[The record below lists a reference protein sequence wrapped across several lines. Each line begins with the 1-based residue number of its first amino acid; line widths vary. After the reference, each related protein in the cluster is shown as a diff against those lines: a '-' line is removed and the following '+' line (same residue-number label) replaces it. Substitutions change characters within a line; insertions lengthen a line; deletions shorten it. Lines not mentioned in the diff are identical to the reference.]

1 MLNDKESLWEYICKL
16 AGSVP
21 PSLYAISAFI
31 ALIASVVFFKKIEK
45 TKALKFFVYLS
56 TVEYIVILYSSTIF
70 FREIHRFRKYNLR
83 PFWSYD
89 NFCYH
94 ANEILM
100 NVVVFIPLGAFLGV
114 IYKTN
119 TSIKVALSGM
129 LISFVIE
136 LLQITFKKGFAEFDD
151 VMHNTLGCMLGY
163 IMYLLIDKFIGVDS
177 RNGR

>member
-1 MLNDKESLWEYICKL
+1 MLNDNESLWEYICKL

-21 PSLYAISAFI
+21 LSIYAISAFI
-31 ALIASVVFFKKIEK
+31 ALIACVVFLKRFEK
-45 TKALKFFVYLS
+45 TKALKFFVYL
-56 TVEYIVILYSSTIF
+56 TTIEYIAILYSSTIY

-100 NVVVFIPLGAFLGV
+100 NVVVFIPLGAIGGV

-119 TSIKVALSGM
+119 AWIKVALSGM
-129 LISFVIE
+129 TISFIIE
-136 LLQITFKKGFAEFDD
+136 LLQITFKKGFTEFDD

-163 IMYLLIDKFIGVDS
+163 IMYLLIDKCNKVYS